1 MMKRRYIK
9 PAIEKV
15 ALPAATMMTT
25 LSVKGTES
33 GEARASRYYGVFPWE
48 EEEDSEDE
56 DCL

>member
-1 MMKRRYIK
+1 MKRRYIK